1 MANGGYTM
9 VDCTGID
16 LNTST
21 KQTVS
26 GIFNRVDTAFKTGKP
41 IYCVGATF
49 NISGTGNI
57 TSPIMVM
64 INSDENGGYVA
75 TASTLQVQID
85 KDDGIQIVN
94 LAPANNTKTTKKG

>member
-1 MANGGYTM
+1 MANGGYVL

-21 KQTVS
+21 KQTVT
-26 GIFNRVDTAFKTGKP
+26 GIFNRVVTAFKTGKP
-41 IYCVGATF
+41 VYCVGATF

-57 TSPIMVM
+57 TTPISVM

-75 TASTLQVQID
+75 TASTLQLWID
-85 KDDGIQIVN
+85 KNDGIQIVN
-94 LAPANNTKTTKKG
+94 LAPANNKSKKG

>member
-1 MANGGYTM
+1 MANGGYIM

-21 KQTVS
+21 KQTVT
-26 GIFNRVDTAFKTGKP
+26 GIFNRVETAIKSGKP
-41 IYCVGATF
+41 VYAIGATF
-49 NISGTGNI
+49 NINGTGNF
-57 TSPIMVM
+57 TSPINVM

-75 TASTLQVQID
+75 TASTLQLWVD
-85 KDDGIQIVN
+85 KDDGVQIVN

>member
-1 MANGGYTM
+1 MANGGYIM

-21 KQTVS
+21 KQTIT
-26 GIFNRVDTAFKTGKP
+26 GIFNRVETAFKTGKP

-57 TSPIMVM
+57 TTPISVMV
-64 INSDENGGYVA
+64 NSDENGGYVA
-75 TASTLQVQID
+75 TSSTLQLWID
-85 KDDGIQIVN
+85 KDDGVQIVN
-94 LAPANNTKTTKKG
+94 MAPASNKSKSSK

>member
-1 MANGGYTM
+1 MANGGYIM

-21 KQTVS
+21 KQTVT
-26 GIFNRVDTAFKTGKP
+26 GIFNRVEIAFKSGKP
-41 IYCVGATF
+41 VYASGATF
-49 NISGTGNI
+49 NINGTGNF
-57 TSPIMVM
+57 TSPINVM

-75 TASTLQVQID
+75 TASTLQLWID
-85 KDDGIQIVN
+85 KDDGVQIVN

>member
-1 MANGGYTM
+1 MANGGYIM

-21 KQTVS
+21 KQTVA
-26 GIFNRVDTAFKTGKP
+26 GIFNRVETAFKTGKP

-57 TSPIMVM
+57 ASPISVM
-64 INSDENGGYVA
+64 INSDQNGGYVA
-75 TASTLQVQID
+75 TASTLQLWID
-85 KDDGIQIVN
+85 KDDGVQIVN
-94 LAPANNTKTTKKG
+94 LAPASNKSKSSK